1 MSFRRPGRWPRGL
14 VTAVVAIAIVACGG
28 STTTAAPRL
37 SPSPVQDCRGSTEAA
52 PGGPSPSQSV
62 SYVSLTVDGKLRDYR
77 LFRPPTLDL
86 TRAVPLVV
94 MLHGSPIDAAGM
106 ENLIHFDDEATTAG
120 FLEAS
125 PNGCDGF
132 WSYSEGGP
140 KSVDEHFISKVIDQL
155 ESQFQIDKARVFIV
169 AVSAGTWV
177 AYRLA
182 CDLASQI
189 AAIASVAGTMR
200 LADDCAPARPV
211 SILEMHGT
219 LDAAHPWQG
228 YGPHGASPVD
238 AVIQRWTQLD
248 RCTGNPTLNQ
258 TGITV
263 TSVWTACQGGA
274 VVRLD
279 KVVGGHHTW
288 FGSSLD
294 PVPGEPDANA
304 TIWSFFS
311 GLPPRA

>member
-1 MSFRRPGRWPRGL
+1 MSRRRPGRWPQWAIA
-14 VTAVVAIAIVACGG
+14 AVVAFAVVACGG
-28 STTTAAPRL
+28 SATPAARI
-37 SPSPVQDCRGSTEAA
+37 SPSPVQDCRGSTETA
-52 PGGPSPSQSV
+52 PGGPSPSSSV
-62 SYVSLTVDGKLRDYR
+62 GYVNLTVDGKLRDYR

-86 TRAVPLVV
+86 TRPVPLVV

-106 ENLIHFDDEATTAG
+106 ENIIHFDDEATTAG
-120 FLEAS
+120 FLTAS

-132 WSYSEGGP
+132 WSYAEGGP
-140 KSVDEHFISKVIDQL
+140 KAVDEHFVSKVIDQL
-155 ESQFQIDKARVFIV
+155 ESQFQIDRARVFIV

-200 LADDCAPARPV
+200 LADDCQPARPV
-211 SILEMHGT
+211 SILEIHGT
-219 LDAAHPWQG
+219 LDAQHPWQG

-248 RCTGNPTLNQ
+248 GCAGNPASIQ
-258 TGITV
+258 SGITV
-263 TSVWTACQGGA
+263 TSVWNACQRGA

-288 FGSSLD
+288 FGSNLD
-294 PVPGEPDANA
+294 PVPGEPNAN
-304 TIWSFFS
+304 TVIWSFFS
-311 GLPPRA
+311 SLQPGA

>member
-1 MSFRRPGRWPRGL
+1 
-14 VTAVVAIAIVACGG
+14 
-28 STTTAAPRL
+28 
-37 SPSPVQDCRGSTEAA
+37 
-52 PGGPSPSQSV
+52 
-62 SYVSLTVDGKLRDYR
+62 
-77 LFRPPTLDL
+77 
-86 TRAVPLVV
+86 

-106 ENLIHFDDEATTAG
+106 ENLIHFDAEATTAG

-132 WSYSEGGP
+132 WSYAEGGP

-155 ESQFQIDKARVFIV
+155 ESQYQIDKARVFIV

-200 LADDCAPARPV
+200 LSDDCAPTQPV

-219 LDAAHPWQG
+219 LDAQHPWQG
-228 YGPHGASPVD
+228 FGPHGASPVD
-238 AVIQRWTQLD
+238 AVTQRWTQLD
-248 RCTGNPTLNQ
+248 GCAGTPTQ
-258 TGITV
+258 TQAGITV
-263 TSVWTACQGGA
+263 TSAWKDCQGGA

-288 FGSSLD
+288 FGSDLD
-294 PVPGEPDANA
+294 PVPGEPNANT

-311 GLPPRA
+311 SLPPRV

>member
-1 MSFRRPGRWPRGL
+1 
-14 VTAVVAIAIVACGG
+14 
-28 STTTAAPRL
+28 
-37 SPSPVQDCRGSTEAA
+37 
-52 PGGPSPSQSV
+52 
-62 SYVSLTVDGKLRDYR
+62 VSLTVDGKLRDYR
-77 LFRPPTLDL
+77 LFRPPALDL
-86 TRAVPLVV
+86 IRAVPLVV

-106 ENLIHFDDEATTAG
+106 ENLIHFDDEATTTG

-228 YGPHGASPVD
+228 YGPHSASPVD

>member
-1 MSFRRPGRWPRGL
+1 MSRYGLGRWV
-14 VTAVVAIAIVACGG
+14 VTAVLALQIVACGG
-28 STTTAAPRL
+28 SAPTTSTRPSL
-37 SPSPVQDCRGSTEAA
+37 SPVQDCRGSTETS
-52 PGGPSPSQSV
+52 PSSPSPSQSV
-62 SYVSLTVDGKLRDYR
+62 SYVNLTVDGKLRDYR

-94 MLHGSPIDAAGM
+94 ILHGSPIDAAGM
-106 ENLIHFDDEATTAG
+106 ENIIHFDDEATTAG
-120 FLEAS
+120 FLAAS
-125 PNGCDGF
+125 PNGCGGF
-132 WSYSEGGP
+132 WSYAEGGP

-182 CDLASQI
+182 CDLSSQI

-219 LDAAHPWQG
+219 LDAQHPWQG

-248 RCTGNPTLNQ
+248 GCAGNPTLTQ

-263 TSVWTACQGGA
+263 TSVWKECQGGA

-288 FGSSLD
+288 FGSNLD
-294 PVPGEPDANA
+294 PVPGEPNANA

-311 GLPPRA
+311 GLQPRA

>member
-1 MSFRRPGRWPRGL
+1 MSRRRPCRWPRW
-14 VTAVVAIAIVACGG
+14 VATALLAGAIVACGG
-28 STTTAAPRL
+28 SATPAARL

-52 PGGPSPSQSV
+52 PGGPSPSPSV
-62 SYVSLTVDGKLRDYR
+62 SYVNLTVDGKLRDYR

-86 TRAVPLVV
+86 TRPVPLVV

-106 ENLIHFDDEATTAG
+106 ENIIHFDDEATTAG
-120 FLEAS
+120 FLSAS
-125 PNGCDGF
+125 PNACDGF
-132 WSYSEGGP
+132 WSYAEGGP

-155 ESQFQIDKARVFIV
+155 ESQFQIDQARVFIV

-182 CDLASQI
+182 CDLSSQI

-200 LADDCAPARPV
+200 LADDCQPARSV

-219 LDAAHPWQG
+219 LDAQHPWQG
-228 YGPHGASPVD
+228 YGPHSASPVD

-248 RCTGNPTLNQ
+248 GCAGNPTLTQ

-263 TSVWTACQGGA
+263 TSVWKQCQGGA

-288 FGSSLD
+288 FGSNLD
-294 PVPGEPDANA
+294 PVAGEPNAN
-304 TIWSFFS
+304 TVIWSFFS
-311 GLPPRA
+311 SLPPRA